1 MNEWAEQVCE
11 KQACAEQVQQ
21 GHHTSGET
29 RQAAAGKAAEGG
41 TVRLRASRLG
51 AGRAGRELGR
61 AVRVEGTEG
70 RPLPQ
75 PLARPLAQP
84 LQRQSESS
92 SGGISTG
99 GESGV
104 RPRFPERP
112 GRLPGRSSGSGHGTD
127 RGVDLR
133 LRLRRQAAET
143 IVERAQLLNPAD
155 RGLLEAVYSSGHSVQ
170 QVGRLMG
177 VVAPNRLRRL
187 RARVRQL
194 VARVGDP
201 QFVFVSQAKASW
213 PPARREV
220 AELCIMQ
227 GASMRD
233 AARRMGVSLYTVR
246 QHRQRIETLYE
257 ASLAVRGALQARG
270 GGS

>member
-1 MNEWAEQVCE
+1 MNEWAEQV
-11 KQACAEQVQQ
+11 VQTQQTEQ
-21 GHHTSGET
+21 GHQTTTNTGLASP
-29 RQAAAGKAAEGG
+29 GKAAEGG
-41 TVRLRASRLG
+41 VVRLRASRLG
-51 AGRAGRELGR
+51 AGRTRGELGR

-75 PLARPLAQP
+75 PLAQP
-84 LQRQSESS
+84 IARQSENRLA
-92 SGGISTG
+92 GVVPGV
-99 GESGV
+99 EQGV
-104 RPRFPERP
+104 RLRRSEQV
-112 GRLPGRSSGSGHGTD
+112 GRSSGSDHGPD

-201 QFVFVSQAKASW
+201 QFVFVSQAMASW

-257 ASLAVRGALQARG
+257 ASLAMRGALQTRG
-270 GGS
+270 GEL